1 MPLSYYYYPVMVF
14 LLITLAFWSAGIFNE
29 IAINFKKLHVPKQ
42 DYKLKMEIERFHFW
56 TYTFEMG
63 KDSACSYD
71 KALEWKQKFMTHFIR
86 PVNLKA

>member
-1 MPLSYYYYPVMVF
+1 MVL
-14 LLITLAFWSAGIFNE
+14 LLITLAFWSARIFNE

-42 DYKLKMEIERFHFW
+42 DYKLKMKPEGFNIW
-56 TYTFEMG
+56 TYTSEME

-71 KALEWKQKFMTHFIR
+71 KALEWKQKFMTHFIT